1 MKRIVI
7 FLVVSAFS
15 ISLLNACGPSKEE
28 KQRREQARQ
37 DSLARVRQQRLEQQR
52 QDSIAQARQDSIQ
65 AAQERERER
74 NRIEFNPNGPFAV
87 QVESWRSRD
96 KAQAQVQKWKDR
108 GYENAYV
115 VKFGNEDTGNV
126 WFRVRLGRLATKEMA
141 EKLRDKLQREYSA
154 QSWTSMAKEDTAED
168 MSKPDE

>member
-1 MKRIVI
+1 MKRTVI
-7 FLVVSAFS
+7 FLVVSAFAV
-15 ISLLNACGPSKEE
+15 SLLNACGPSQKE

-37 DSLARVRQQRLEQQR
+37 DSLERVRQQRLEEQR

-65 AAQERERER
+65 AAKERERER
-74 NRIEFNPNGPFAV
+74 NRIEFDSNGSFSV

-115 VKFGNEDTGNV
+115 VKYGKEETGNI
-126 WFRVRLGRLATKEMA
+126 WFRVRLGRLATMDMA
-141 EKLRDKLQREYSA
+141 QKLRDKLQREYSA
-154 QSWTSMAKEDTAED
+154 KSWVSMVKADSTGD
-168 MSKPDE
+168 MSTSDK